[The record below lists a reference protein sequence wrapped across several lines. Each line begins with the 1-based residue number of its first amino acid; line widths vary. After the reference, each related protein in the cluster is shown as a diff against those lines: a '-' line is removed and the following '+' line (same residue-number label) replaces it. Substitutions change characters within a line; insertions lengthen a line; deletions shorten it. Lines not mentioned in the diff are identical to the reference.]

1 MSSSKRTS
9 VVTVRF
15 DEEER
20 EGLRSACESL
30 GLSTSD
36 TIRFALAA
44 TGVAL
49 ETGFDVPIVV
59 MDMQDVR
66 DLYREL
72 VRQGTNL
79 NQVAHAMNLS
89 LKMYEGASPLDQV
102 MARTR
107 VWQAQE
113 ELKELRENLNRAW
126 AAYDVLARRPRV
138 LVDRKPV
145 AKEEGGGQ
153 DCR

>member
-72 VRQGTNL
+72 ARQGTNL

-89 LKMYEGASPLDQV
+89 LKMYEGASPLDQG

-113 ELKELRENLNRAW
+113 ELDGMCEKLDQIRAGIFELAE
-126 AAYDVLARRPRV
+126 RPRIRV
-138 LVDRKPV
+138 EKGPVRKD
-145 AKEEGGGQ
+145 GGEQ
-153 DCR
+153 